1 MFIDLNWVCLF
12 RYLEEHLRIMSLLE
26 QALSEPEHAT
36 FQQLFKDFESQKVC
50 YLPLTSLILKPLH
63 RLLHYELLV
72 EREYFATNQ
81 VLKSHKSR
89 SI

>member
-1 MFIDLNWVCLF
+1 
-12 RYLEEHLRIMSLLE
+12 MSLLE
-26 QALSEPEHAT
+26 QALSDPEHAA

-72 EREYFATNQ
+72 ERKYFPSNI
-81 VLKSHKSR
+81 VH
-89 SI
+89 I

>member
-1 MFIDLNWVCLF
+1 MSIS
-12 RYLEEHLRIMSLLE
+12 RYLEEHLRIMHLLE
-26 QALSEPEHAT
+26 QALSDSEHAA

-72 EREYFATNQ
+72 EREWFFSNNMQ
-81 VLKSHKSR
+81 F
-89 SI
+89 